1 MKHDTLMQAQLSA
14 YPDSLVLT
22 DIQMMDALR
31 TATPDWIRYD
41 KPEEW
46 RYYADLSDALKEDE
60 WLVKRMHEISVDLQ
74 VQETRAQWAR
84 SAFIYRAE
92 TPKGFFYACCKKPDG
107 TYRFV
112 GFRYGLEESQ
122 YASGFCGMEYTPE
135 GESK

>member
-1 MKHDTLMQAQLSA
+1 MEAQLSA
-14 YPDSLVLT
+14 YPDSIVLT

-31 TATPDWIRYD
+31 KSTSDWIKYD

-46 RYYADLSDALKEDE
+46 RYYADLSDALKEDK
-60 WLVKRMHEISVDLQ
+60 WLVMRMHEISVDLQ

-92 TPKGFFYACCKKPDG
+92 TPEGFFYACCKKPDG
-107 TYRFV
+107 TYKFV
-112 GFRYGLEESQ
+112 GFRYGLEDSQ